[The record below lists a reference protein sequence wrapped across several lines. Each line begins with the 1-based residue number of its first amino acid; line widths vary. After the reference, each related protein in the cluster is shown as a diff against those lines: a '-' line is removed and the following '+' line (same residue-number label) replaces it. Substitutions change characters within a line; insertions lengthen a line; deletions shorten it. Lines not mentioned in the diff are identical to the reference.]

1 MISRRK
7 LLTGLAGLVAGAFV
21 TKQAAAKESAET
33 EDFDD
38 LRFPGDPTDH
48 NVVYQFNKTSQK
60 YHDAV
65 LFSAGEMLRKYGDNV
80 TVVITALGPG
90 IHILAENPTR
100 EVSQVNKQKV
110 KSLADYGVK
119 FHACGNTLDSLGW
132 TENDLY
138 DFVEIV
144 QVGAAD
150 LLELQEQ
157 GYGYISL

>member
-7 LLTGLAGLVAGAFV
+7 WLTGLAGLVAGVFV
-21 TKQAAAKESAET
+21 SKQASAKESSET
-33 EDFDD
+33 ESFDD

-65 LFSAGEMLRKYGDNV
+65 LFSVGEMLRKYGDNV
-80 TVVITALGPG
+80 TVVITVFGPG
-90 IHILAENPTR
+90 IHVLAKKPTR
-100 EVSQVNKQKV
+100 EVSEVNKQKV
-110 KSLADYGVK
+110 KSLASYGVK

-132 TENDLY
+132 TKDDLY
-138 DFVEIV
+138 DFAEIV

-150 LLELQEQ
+150 LLELQEK